1 MLPKTEQVLFE
12 TFNNLII
19 FAELF
24 ERFDEDDVV
33 KFEENATA
41 TFSTLDPDLLERYR
55 EFLKK
60 EIERERARGAF
71 ERANILDGLAET
83 FNP

>member
-1 MLPKTEQVLFE
+1 MLTKTEQVLFE
-12 TFNNLII
+12 TFNDLMI

-41 TFSTLDPDLLERYR
+41 TFSMVEPDVLEKYR

-71 ERANILDGLAET
+71 ERADVLDGLAET
-83 FNP
+83 FNR

>member
-12 TFNNLII
+12 TFNDLMI
-19 FAELF
+19 FVELL
-24 ERFDEDDVV
+24 EQFDERGVV

-41 TFSTLDPDLLERYR
+41 TFSALDPEVLERYR

-71 ERANILDGLAET
+71 ERANVLDGLART
-83 FNP
+83 FD